1 MKNSTAEAI
10 RKLQKKASDLE
21 VELGEKEAA
30 IATHLNEKQTL
41 EAALRKAEK
50 QRQDIERH
58 LQESERHRQDAEQNQ
73 QELAAKNEAL
83 RLEMEEKDRIHQ
95 EKIDAMIVQHMLDM
109 RARFG
114 RKSERFVDSES
125 QKEPLFPNVESE
137 DPLLKDT
144 APEDIENIVYTG
156 GQGIPSDSKKRRDP
170 RKPRDKSGIPIR
182 ENLIPV
188 PEAERTCSC
197 CGKEK
202 EVIGHESRERLNYQP
217 AVFELVIDKREKM
230 ACRHG
235 CEKQLVIAPLT
246 PSILPKCK
254 ATASLLAYSCVS
266 KVLDRQPLY
275 HLEKTIE
282 ERHHWQI
289 SRQTM
294 SRWMIMLGDALQPL
308 VGLMKDQLESY
319 DIAAIDAT
327 TLQVLN
333 EPQRS
338 STVKSQA
345 YCIRGG
351 PPEKSVILYEYN
363 AYKQGDYVDETLHF
377 FKGILMC
384 DASPVFN
391 KIGRQEGVTLSY
403 CYAHARRKFEEIVK
417 ISPKGKTP
425 LAKEALILIGELYKV
440 ERQASENNLSHT
452 ARHALRQERSRPIVA
467 DFYDWLMCNKD
478 RTLPQ
483 SPIGKAIAYAL
494 NHWDGLQ
501 TFLLDGRVEIDNNA
515 TERDIKPFVIDRKK
529 FLFSC
534 TPKGADSLAVHFSLI
549 LTARL
554 HGLDPLAYYTDIF
567 TRIPLCKNTQDLEL
581 LLPWNW
587 KKY

>member
-1 MKNSTAEAI
+1 MPNLSKKEIQS
-10 RKLQKKASDLE
+10 LQEKATDLE
-21 VELGEKEAA
+21 TKLRETERAKQAL
-30 IATHLNEKQTL
+30 AT
-41 EAALRKAEK
+41 A
-50 QRQDIERH
+50 
-58 LQESERHRQDAEQNQ
+58 LQEAEQQ
-73 QELAAKNEAL
+73 REEAELQRQELASKNEAL
-83 RLEMEEKDRIHQ
+83 HLEMEAKDRIHQ
-95 EKIDAMIVQHMLDM
+95 EKIDALIAQHMLDM

-114 RKSERFVDSES
+114 RKTERFVDSKNQQEN
-125 QKEPLFPNVESE
+125 LFPNMEPE
-137 DPLLKDT
+137 DASIKDT

-156 GQGIPSDSKKRRDP
+156 GQGIPSDSKKRRGP

-188 PEAERTCSC
+188 PEAERICSC

-235 CEKQLVIAPLT
+235 CEKQLLTAPLT

-254 ATASLLAYSCVS
+254 ATESLLAYSCVS

-282 ERHHWQI
+282 QRHHWHI
-289 SRQTM
+289 SRQTL

-333 EPQRS
+333 EIQRS
-338 STVKSQA
+338 STVKSQV

-351 PPEKSVILYEYN
+351 PPDKSVILYEYN

-377 FKGILMC
+377 FKGILLC

-391 KIGRQEGVTLSY
+391 KIGKQEGITLSY

-417 ISPKGKTP
+417 LSPKGKP
-425 LAKEALILIGELYKV
+425 SLAKAALILIGDLYKV
-440 ERQASENNLSHT
+440 ERQASENNLSNE
-452 ARHALRQERSRPIVA
+452 ARHALRQEKSRPIVA
-467 DFYDWLMCNKD
+467 DLYDWLIDNKA
-478 RTLPQ
+478 RVLPQ
-483 SPIGKAIAYAL
+483 SPIGKAIAYVL

-501 TFLLDGRVEIDNNA
+501 TFLSDGRVEIDNNA
-515 TERDIKPFVIDRKK
+515 TERDIKPFVIARKN

-549 LTARL
+549 LTARQ
-554 HGLDPLAYYTDIF
+554 HGLDPMAYYADILS
-567 TRIPLCKNTQDLEL
+567 RMPHCKTPQDLEQ

>member
-1 MKNSTAEAI
+1 MPNSSTKEI
-10 RKLQKKASDLE
+10 QILQKKAADLE
-21 VELGEKEAA
+21 AKLEKKEAVIVEILSTHRNEKETL
-30 IATHLNEKQTL
+30 AT
-41 EAALRKAEK
+41 A
-50 QRQDIERH
+50 
-58 LQESERHRQDAEQNQ
+58 LQEAEQQ
-73 QELAAKNEAL
+73 REEAELQRQELATRNEAL

-95 EKIDAMIVQHMLDM
+95 EKIDALIAQHMLDM

-114 RKSERFVDSES
+114 RKTERFVDAES
-125 QKEPLFPNVESE
+125 PQENLFPNLESE
-137 DPLLKDT
+137 DPTTKDT

-156 GQGIPSDSKKRRDP
+156 GQGIPSASKKSRGP

-230 ACRHG
+230 ACRNG
-235 CEKQLVIAPLT
+235 CEKQLVTAPLT
-246 PSILPKCK
+246 PSMLLKCK
-254 ATASLLAYSCVS
+254 ATASLLAYMCVS

-282 ERHHWQI
+282 QRHHWYI

-327 TLQVLN
+327 TLQVRH

-363 AYKQGDYVDETLHF
+363 AYKQGDYVEETLHF
-377 FKGILMC
+377 FKGILHC

-391 KIGRQEGVTLSY
+391 KIGKQEGVTLSY

-417 ISPKGKTP
+417 LSPKGKP
-425 LAKEALILIGELYKV
+425 SLAKEALILIGDLYKV
-440 ERQASENNLSHT
+440 ERQASNSGLSPE
-452 ARHALRQERSRPIVA
+452 ARHALRQEKSRPIVS

-478 RTLPQ
+478 RTLTQ

-501 TFLLDGRVEIDNNA
+501 AFLLDGRVEIDNNA
-515 TERDIKPFVIDRKK
+515 TERDIKPFVIARKN

-554 HGLDPLAYYTDIF
+554 HGLDPMAYYTDIF